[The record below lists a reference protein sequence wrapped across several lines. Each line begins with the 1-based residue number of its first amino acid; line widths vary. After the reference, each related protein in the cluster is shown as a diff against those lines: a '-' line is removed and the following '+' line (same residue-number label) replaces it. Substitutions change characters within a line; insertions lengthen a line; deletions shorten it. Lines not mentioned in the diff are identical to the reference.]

1 MTQESWEK
9 EHTGEG
15 QRPVG
20 LRWEG
25 AQGMGLT
32 VFLKGSCSEAAVERR
47 EAFNCK
53 LNSPLV
59 SKPSAQPQPSP
70 WGPHSH
76 WTFSKTLSLTA
87 STSYLCSITTLF
99 VPHAELPQGLSKGR
113 NLLLF
118 CLCFDHRL
126 IVDIM
131 ERGFPCGSMVK
142 KPPASVDVGSIP
154 GSRRSPGGGNGNPLQ
169 YSCTRTPWTEEPGG
183 LQTTG
188 SLSQT
193 LT

>member
-1 MTQESWEK
+1 M
-9 EHTGEG
+9 
-15 QRPVG
+15 
-20 LRWEG
+20 
-25 AQGMGLT
+25 
-32 VFLKGSCSEAAVERR
+32 
-47 EAFNCK
+47 
-53 LNSPLV
+53 NSILHLY
-59 SKPSAQPQPSP
+59 PSYKKAQPQPSP

-113 NLLLF
+113 NQLLF

-126 IVDIM
+126 IVNIM

-169 YSCTRTPWTEEPGG
+169 YSCHENPMDRGTWWVTDHGITKSDTDWACTHIMEKQLASSRFQI
-183 LQTTG
+183 QTT
-188 SLSQT
+188 
-193 LT
+193 